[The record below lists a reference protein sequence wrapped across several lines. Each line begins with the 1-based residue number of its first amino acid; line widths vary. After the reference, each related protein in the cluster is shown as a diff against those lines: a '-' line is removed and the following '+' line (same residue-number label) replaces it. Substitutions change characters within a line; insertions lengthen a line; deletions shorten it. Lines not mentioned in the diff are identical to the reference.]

1 MGSTLPTASSKAGFP
16 SAGPVA
22 CTLTVGLAE
31 AQGSYPDKPIIVIV
45 PFPPGVVDGYVR
57 LITSKASAI
66 LGQPMVVKNMAGAG
80 QRIGTDALAKS
91 APDGYTIGAVTNAG
105 AVSGPALSKKVPYD
119 PIKDL
124 SYLTMSFESNYLVT
138 TQPAS
143 GITTLSQLQQKAKA
157 APGKLNFGS
166 TGMGTGFHTA
176 TEQFVKNA
184 NLKMTHVPYKGESP
198 LLTDLMGGQVDMA
211 FSSMASRAMAEQG
224 KLVMLG
230 YTGEKRSP
238 LIPNVPTAKELG
250 IPHVSS
256 GWLGFAVPAGVPAP
270 VRDKLIAALTAA
282 VNDPEVVANF
292 SKGGGEP
299 RNLSGDA
306 FAARVKREIDE
317 MRELNKELKITIE

>member
-1 MGSTLPTASSKAGFP
+1 MKSILRTLTA
-16 SAGPVA
+16 VA

-157 APGKLNFGS
+157 APGKLTFGS
-166 TGMGTGFHTA
+166 TGMGSGYHLA
-176 TEQFVKNA
+176 IESFVKA
-184 NLKMTHVPYKGESP
+184 AGVQMLHVPYKGESP
-198 LLTDLMGGQVDMA
+198 MTSDLIGGQVTIA
-211 FSSMASRAMAEQG
+211 LSSLASKSMVEAG
-224 KLVMLG
+224 KLVALG
-230 YTGEKRSP
+230 YTGDTRSS
-238 LIPNVPTAKELG
+238 LMPNVPTVKEQG
-250 IPHVSS
+250 IPHISS
-256 GWLGFAVPAGVPAP
+256 GWLGFAAPAGITPAM
-270 VRDKLIAALTAA
+270 RDKLMAALTAA
-282 VNDPEVVANF
+282 AKDPEVV
-292 SKGGGEP
+292 STLTKVGMEP
-299 RNLSGDA
+299 RAIKGDA
-306 FAARVKREIDE
+306 FAARVKTELADTL
-317 MRELNKELKITIE
+317 ELNKALKIDLD